1 MCGKGERLSLCLPC
15 SDLRNR
21 VFFYAKLPQSASLTA
36 PSSRDIE
43 SVAACGGNKQM
54 RCRRLARRRRDGRSH
69 LSFSS
74 ISPISAAALSAFFV
88 YIGMQSRLFFGSLP
102 YRESPVSV
110 SAGMA

>member
-1 MCGKGERLSLCLPC
+1 MIQHLVSVSLSCVKARSRKNMAAPNAPPF
-15 SDLRNR
+15 SAEKFYFI
-21 VFFYAKLPQSASLTA
+21 FFPTA
-36 PSSRDIE
+36 
-43 SVAACGGNKQM
+43 
-54 RCRRLARRRRDGRSH
+54 
-69 LSFSS
+69 SFSS